1 MATNALGLTASLLLA
16 ALAACGGGD
25 AQPPAANL
33 AEGIDEPLA
42 AQAATAPAQPVAQP
56 VPVDTIDLP
65 SPGQPLVREVYSY
78 SGGSRD
84 PFLSALL
91 RANLGPEFSDLQL
104 VAIYYNTRS
113 PAASV
118 AVLRDRVTGKRYSV
132 RAGERLGRT
141 RVLGMQTKDV
151 TFAVDDYG
159 TERQETLTLRK
170 QEGDTP

>member
-1 MATNALGLTASLLLA
+1 MATKALGLTASLLL

-25 AQPPAANL
+25 AQPPAADPAAGL
-33 AEGIDEPLA
+33 EEPTPA
-42 AQAATAPAQPVAQP
+42 AAPANAPAQPAAQSAP
-56 VPVDTIDLP
+56 IDTLDLP

-78 SGGSRD
+78 SGASRD
-84 PFLSALL
+84 PFLSVLQ
-91 RANLGPEFSDLQL
+91 RASLGPEFSDLQL
-104 VAIYYNTRS
+104 VAIYYDTRS

-141 RVLGMQTKDV
+141 QVLNVQTKDV

-159 TERQETLTLRK
+159 TVRQETLTLRK